1 MGRLGTWEDVA
12 PVIAFLATE
21 RARWITAQ
29 TIRVNGG
36 MAA

>member
-1 MGRLGTWEDVA
+1 MGRLGQWEDVA
-12 PVIAFLATE
+12 PVIAFLATD
-21 RARWITAQ
+21 RARWIAGP

>member
-12 PVIAFLATE
+12 PVIAFLATAQ
-21 RARWITAQ
+21 ARWITAQ

-36 MAA
+36 MTA